1 MAEKRKVE
9 SALFSYKSLRMI
21 LVASG
26 SLMIA
31 IGPLYAYFIVDTVG
45 FSGLVDV
52 IVPFIFA
59 ILAVPAGI
67 FVCITGK
74 KLHKPIIED
83 K

>member
-1 MAEKRKVE
+1 MAKERKIE

-21 LVASG
+21 MMVAG
-26 SLMIA
+26 SFMIV
-31 IGPLYAYFIVDTVG
+31 IGPMYAYFIVDTVG
-45 FSGLVDV
+45 FSGLGDV

-59 ILAVPAGI
+59 FLAMPAGI

-74 KLHKPIIED
+74 KLRKPIIED